1 VLTVG
6 RQQGVM
12 GSPQTTI
19 RWFAPKIVDRRST
32 LIVLLVASPFPWPRP
47 FRGLALSVASPFPW
61 PRPFRGLNVYRGQC
75 LPGIGD
81 RNHPLRGLDLSS

>member
-1 VLTVG
+1 MLTVG

-32 LIVLLVASPFPWPRP
+32 LIVLLVASPFPWPRA
-47 FRGLALSVASPFPW
+47 FRGLALSVASPLPW
-61 PRPFRGLNVYRGQC
+61 PKC
-75 LPGIGD
+75 LPRSMRTPYRD